1 MDILE
6 GSLSLH
12 ERVILL
18 LQVNEVGVL
27 LFHLRLERLHS
38 HQTLSLKFE
47 LAMSFN
53 LRHLFLNLT
62 NFLILLDFLFSVG
75 DDVGSLRENKN
86 DRYTKKE
93 FTYSKVLLQL
103 GIALLNSSQV
113 AAKVPLTIGEYFI
126 LLAEV
131 AEVTVTFSGL
141 LIR

>member
-6 GSLSLH
+6 GGLSLH
-12 ERVILL
+12 ECVVLL

-27 LFHLRLERLHS
+27 LLHLRLERLHS
-38 HQTLSLKFE
+38 DQTLSLKFE
-47 LAMSFN
+47 LAMGFN

-62 NFLILLDFLFSVG
+62 NFLILLDFLLSVG
-75 DDVGSLRENKN
+75 DDVGS
-86 DRYTKKE
+86 
-93 FTYSKVLLQL
+93 SKVLLQL

-113 AAKVPLTIGEYFI
+113 ATKVPLTISEYFI

-131 AEVTVTFSGL
+131 TEVTLTLIGL